1 MSGSKGITLS
11 SSRERRAVSRG
22 NLRQRKKVIR
32 VKVKKFNVLTVPLEV
47 EYKKPILGRV
57 FGLFIWLMVVRVK
70 KFNLTM
76 NGKPIFSFYTLIVP
90 RFLKGGGIDAE

>member
-1 MSGSKGITLS
+1 M
-11 SSRERRAVSRG
+11 
-22 NLRQRKKVIR
+22 
-32 VKVKKFNVLTVPLEV
+32 KVKKFDVLTVPLEV

-90 RFLKGGGIDAE
+90 RFLKGGGDDAE

>member
-1 MSGSKGITLS
+1 M
-11 SSRERRAVSRG
+11 
-22 NLRQRKKVIR
+22 
-32 VKVKKFNVLTVPLEV
+32 KVKKFDVLIVPLEV
-47 EYKKPILGRV
+47 EYLKPIMGRV

-90 RFLKGGGIDAE
+90 RFLKGGGADAE